1 MQQHG
6 WARPDAPNAVPGRCF
21 LFADGLRYKVGQRL
35 AQALA
40 ERELT
45 MQQEW
50 RFAALPT
57 VTPTAKPAVSPIAG
71 QLGTGPEFTPTVDA
85 SGTKVTIE
93 VLRRVLADQGIGVLK
108 GDDTGTAS
116 GAAWTEYGSLDS
128 LGHAE
133 GWKLAHRVAGEVRAL
148 AERIVALLD
157 AGWQS
162 VQIVTDH
169 G

>member
-6 WARPDAPNAVPGRCF
+6 WARPDALNAVPGRCF

-108 GDDTGTAS
+108 GDDTGTAC